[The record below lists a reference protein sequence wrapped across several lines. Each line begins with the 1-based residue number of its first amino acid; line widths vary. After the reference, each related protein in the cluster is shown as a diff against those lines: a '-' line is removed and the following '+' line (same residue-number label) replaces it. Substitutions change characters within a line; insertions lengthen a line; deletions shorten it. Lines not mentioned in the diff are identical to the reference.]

1 MSQLG
6 YGYVLVFLGVGV
18 IFLILALVVA
28 RLVRPSRPYAQKLE
42 TYECG
47 PEVFMPAWRQFNVR
61 YYLFA
66 LLFVLFDVEMAFLYP
81 WAVAASAAHK
91 PGLGLIAAL
100 DMFIFVAILA
110 VGLIYAWRKG
120 ALEWE

>member
-1 MSQLG
+1 MLQLG
-6 YGYVLVFLGVGV
+6 YGYVLVFLGVAV
-18 IFLILALVVA
+18 IFIALALGVG
-28 RLVRPSRPYAQKLE
+28 RLVRPSHPHAEKLE

-47 PEVFMPAWRQFNVR
+47 PQVFMPAWRQFNVR

-66 LLFVLFDVEMAFLYP
+66 LLFVLFDVELAFLYP
-81 WAVAASAAHK
+81 WAVAFRR
-91 PGLGLIAAL
+91 PGLGLIAVI
-100 DMFIFVAILA
+100 DMVVFVAILA

>member
-1 MSQLG
+1 MPQLG
-6 YGYVLVFLGVGV
+6 YGYVLVFAGMGV
-18 IFLILALVVA
+18 FLVVA
-28 RLVRPSRPYAQKLE
+28 AITVARLLRPSNPYAEKRE

-47 PEVFMPAWRQFNVR
+47 PAVFMPAWRQFNVR

-81 WAVAASAAHK
+81 WAVAYRGT
-91 PGLGLIAAL
+91 GLGMVAVL
-100 DMFIFVAILA
+100 DMVIFVIILA